1 MANFQYRKN
10 MNGSNATPAT
20 MIVPIGDS
28 QTLVVGDA
36 VVLSSGKAV
45 KAGNGTGRVLG
56 IMAEDVTTGA
66 GSTSTAKI
74 EVVTPSQVW
83 EATASADATTYVLG
97 GRAFDLTSAQLVN
110 VADTTGGSLQILEL
124 NDSTTN
130 IFVQFT
136 ACDLA

>member
-20 MIVPIGDS
+20 MVVPIGDS

-56 IMAEDVTTGA
+56 IMAEDVTTGVS
-66 GSTSTAKI
+66 STSTAKI

-97 GRAFDLTSAQLVN
+97 GRAFDLNAAQAVN
-110 VADTTGGSLQILEL
+110 VADTTGGCIQILEL

-136 ACDLA
+136 ACELA